1 MSEKNVNKF
10 FLVFFFTLIS
20 IFNVKSITIDSLE
33 NQYNLP
39 YPYISNSSSG
49 LFMKQPSNLN
59 FKTIY
64 DPVTNQYLIQK
75 RLGEYK
81 LGKPEILSF
90 EEFQKYNFDKSISE
104 YWNKRSKDRS
114 NQQNT
119 RMGIP
124 KLYIPGQAFDKVFG
138 GNSVDIR
145 PQGSAELI
153 FGLKINR
160 LDNPSLTEE
169 QRRTT
174 TFDFQEKIQMNVIG
188 KIGDKLKLTTNFNTE
203 ATFDFENNMKLEY
216 TGYEDEIVK
225 KIEVGNVSLPLN
237 GSLIT
242 GSQSLFG
249 FKTQLQFGRTTITG
263 ILSQQKSSMSEIEV
277 SGGAQTSEFDIYAD
291 QYESNKH
298 FFLAHYFKEN
308 YDQALSQ
315 LPFVNSPINITKV
328 EVWITNKTGTT
339 NDTRNIVSFLDLGE
353 TIGNIYNTQFTQ
365 PNGGGFP
372 DNNSA
377 NDMYESLT
385 NQFNGIRDINDVN
398 NVFSS
403 QIGIGFLNGQD
414 YEKLERA
421 RKLTESEYT
430 LHPQLGYISLNQALN
445 NDEVLAVAFQYTVGN
460 NTFQVGEFT
469 TSGPTAPQSLIVKLL
484 KGTNFSPNY
493 PNWQLMMKNIY
504 ALGAYQMSNNGF
516 ILDVVYENTEES
528 GALTNYIPEGNLE
541 GIPLIKIMNVDQLD
555 QQQDNQSDGVFDFI
569 EGLTVKAAN
578 GRIIFPVLQPFG
590 KHLRAQFS
598 DQTLADKYVFQALY
612 DSTLTVAQQYPELNK
627 FRIKGSY
634 QGASGAEIRLNAMN
648 VPEGSVTVTAGSQK
662 LVENQDYTVDY
673 NMGRVTIINEG
684 ILNSGTPIKI
694 SLENNSMFGI
704 QNKTLVGLHADYD
717 INKDFVIG
725 ATVLNLTERPYTDKI
740 NTGDEPISN
749 TIWGLDGTYQTE
761 APWMTKAVD
770 FIPLIETKAK
780 SRLIA
785 TAEFA
790 HLIPGHHRAVG
801 KEGVSYIDDFEA
813 SKTSI
818 DIKNMGAWRM
828 ASIPQGQEDLFPN
841 ASLNNNLEIGFKRAK
856 LAWYTIDPLFFRN
869 TSITPPNINK
879 TLTLANGSTVKQQSY
894 HYVRE
899 ILETEVFPNRDP
911 DLGSQ
916 ITNLAVLDV
925 AYYPEER
932 GPNNY
937 TINGLKADGKLYN
950 PAENWAGIMRKL
962 ETNDFEAANIEFI
975 EFWMMDPF
983 NSEDGLINHNG
994 GDMYINLG
1002 NVSEDVLK
1010 DGYKSFENGLPT
1022 SSLVVDVDT
1031 TEWGRV
1037 PTNFSI
1043 VEAFDN
1049 DPLSR
1054 EFQDVGLDGL
1064 NNSDERL
1071 FFESNYI
1078 QQIESLYGTNSAA
1091 YQNALDDPSGD
1102 DFHYFRGTDFD
1113 NASTQILDRYKDY
1126 NNTDGNSSTTDQSPE
1141 NYPTSASTQP
1151 NSEDIN
1157 RDNTLSE
1164 TESYFQYKIKLF
1176 PAMDVGDSYISDIL
1190 ETSVKTENGSQRN
1203 IKWYQ
1208 FRVPIYQ
1215 PDKVIGGIQDFKS
1228 IRFIRMN
1235 FTNFVQ
1241 PIVCRFATFDLV
1253 RGEWRRYNFDLTEPG
1268 EYIPV
1273 DDQDETTFDVSA
1285 VNIEENGNRS
1295 PINYVLPPGI
1305 EQEIDNTTTTL
1316 GSKMSK
1322 LLF

>member
-1 MSEKNVNKF
+1 
-10 FLVFFFTLIS
+10 
-20 IFNVKSITIDSLE
+20 
-33 NQYNLP
+33 
-39 YPYISNSSSG
+39 
-49 LFMKQPSNLN
+49 
-59 FKTIY
+59 
-64 DPVTNQYLIQK
+64 
-75 RLGEYK
+75 
-81 LGKPEILSF
+81 
-90 EEFQKYNFDKSISE
+90 
-104 YWNKRSKDRS
+104 
-114 NQQNT
+114 
-119 RMGIP
+119 
-124 KLYIPGQAFDKVFG
+124 
-138 GNSVDIR
+138 
-145 PQGSAELI
+145 
-153 FGLKINR
+153 
-160 LDNPSLTEE
+160 
-169 QRRTT
+169 
-174 TFDFQEKIQMNVIG
+174 
-188 KIGDKLKLTTNFNTE
+188 
-203 ATFDFENNMKLEY
+203 
-216 TGYEDEIVK
+216 
-225 KIEVGNVSLPLN
+225 
-237 GSLIT
+237 
-242 GSQSLFG
+242 
-249 FKTQLQFGRTTITG
+249 
-263 ILSQQKSSMSEIEV
+263 
-277 SGGAQTSEFDIYAD
+277 
-291 QYESNKH
+291 
-298 FFLAHYFKEN
+298 
-308 YDQALSQ
+308 
-315 LPFVNSPINITKV
+315 
-328 EVWITNKTGTT
+328 
-339 NDTRNIVSFLDLGE
+339 
-353 TIGNIYNTQFTQ
+353 
-365 PNGGGFP
+365 
-372 DNNSA
+372 
-377 NDMYESLT
+377 
-385 NQFNGIRDINDVN
+385 
-398 NVFSS
+398 
-403 QIGIGFLNGQD
+403 
-414 YEKLERA
+414 
-421 RKLTESEYT
+421 
-430 LHPQLGYISLNQALN
+430 
-445 NDEVLAVAFQYTVGN
+445 
-460 NTFQVGEFT
+460 
-469 TSGPTAPQSLIVKLL
+469 
-484 KGTNFSPNY
+484 
-493 PNWQLMMKNIY
+493 MMKNIY

-590 KHLRAQFS
+590 KHLRAQFN

-717 INKDFVIG
+717 INKDFVLG

-994 GDMYINLG
+994 GDMYINL
-1002 NVSEDVLK
+1002 EMFL
-1010 DGYKSFENGLPT
+1010 
-1022 SSLVVDVDT
+1022 
-1031 TEWGRV
+1031 
-1037 PTNFSI
+1037 
-1043 VEAFDN
+1043 
-1049 DPLSR
+1049 
-1054 EFQDVGLDGL
+1054 
-1064 NNSDERL
+1064 
-1071 FFESNYI
+1071 
-1078 QQIESLYGTNSAA
+1078 
-1091 YQNALDDPSGD
+1091 
-1102 DFHYFRGTDFD
+1102 
-1113 NASTQILDRYKDY
+1113 
-1126 NNTDGNSSTTDQSPE
+1126 
-1141 NYPTSASTQP
+1141 
-1151 NSEDIN
+1151 
-1157 RDNTLSE
+1157 
-1164 TESYFQYKIKLF
+1164 
-1176 PAMDVGDSYISDIL
+1176 
-1190 ETSVKTENGSQRN
+1190 
-1203 IKWYQ
+1203 
-1208 FRVPIYQ
+1208 
-1215 PDKVIGGIQDFKS
+1215 
-1228 IRFIRMN
+1228 RM
-1235 FTNFVQ
+1235 
-1241 PIVCRFATFDLV
+1241 
-1253 RGEWRRYNFDLTEPG
+1253 Y
-1268 EYIPV
+1268 
-1273 DDQDETTFDVSA
+1273 
-1285 VNIEENGNRS
+1285 
-1295 PINYVLPPGI
+1295 
-1305 EQEIDNTTTTL
+1305 
-1316 GSKMSK
+1316 
-1322 LLF
+1322 